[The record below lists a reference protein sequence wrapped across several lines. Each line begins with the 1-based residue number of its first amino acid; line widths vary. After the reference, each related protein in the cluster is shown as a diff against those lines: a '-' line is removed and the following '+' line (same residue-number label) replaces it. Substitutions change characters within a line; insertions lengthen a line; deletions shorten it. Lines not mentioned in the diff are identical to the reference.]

1 MRVKQR
7 FALAQRAALL
17 MVAASILASPA
28 LSMRR
33 ENMTLHT
40 ARGAQVVSVEITET
54 VEEKAKGL
62 MFRTKLADNEGM
74 LFSYDRPQEITM
86 WMRNTLIPLDMVFIR
101 PNGVVH
107 RIEAWTRPLSE
118 AIVASQGDVSACLEL
133 AGGAAERMGLR
144 PGDRIEHAIFASK

>member
-1 MRVKQR
+1 MQAKHSSA
-7 FALAQRAALL
+7 FAHRAALL
-17 MVAASILASPA
+17 MVAASVLASPA
-28 LSMRR
+28 FSMRR

-40 ARGAQVVSVEITET
+40 ARGPQVVSVEITET

-74 LFSYDRPQEITM
+74 LFAYDRPQEITM
-86 WMRNTLIPLDMVFIR
+86 WMRNTLIPLDMVFVR

-118 AIVASQGDVSACLEL
+118 AIIASQGDVTACLEL
-133 AGGAAERMGLR
+133 AGGAAERLGLR
-144 PGDRIEHAIFASK
+144 PGDRIEHPIFAGK

>member
-1 MRVKQR
+1 MHVKHSST
-7 FALAQRAALL
+7 LAQRAASL
-17 MVAASILASPA
+17 MVAASILAGPA

-40 ARGAQVVSVEITET
+40 ARGPQVISVEITET

-74 LFSYDRPQEITM
+74 LFAYDRPQEITM
-86 WMRNTLIPLDMVFIR
+86 WMRNTLIPLDMVFVR

-107 RIEAWTRPLSE
+107 RIEAWTRPMSE
-118 AIVASQGDVSACLEL
+118 AIIASQGDVAACLEL
-133 AGGAAERMGLR
+133 AGGAAERIGLR
-144 PGDRIEHAIFASK
+144 PGDRIEHPIFSSK